1 MCIDQQLNRGSIP
14 QLNASGY
21 AYMNGPVNLS
31 NNTGYQRNEHGLIQ
45 PNQNGLIQNSQHGLV
60 QGSQQ
65 GIIQN
70 NQQGL
75 AQTQCYSNNSN
86 LQFGT
91 IQNNINSMGG

>member
-21 AYMNGPVNLS
+21 AYMNGPASLS
-31 NNTGYQRNEHGLIQ
+31 NNTGYQSNQHGLIQ
-45 PNQNGLIQNSQHGLV
+45 PNQNGLIQN
-60 QGSQQ
+60 
-65 GIIQN
+65 

-75 AQTQCYSNNSN
+75 VQNSQQGLVQTQCYSNNSN